1 MKEKKKKEGERRK
14 ASPKVKQRFPKNMF
28 VFKRDTLK
36 KNNKINLCHQILL
49 T

>member
-14 ASPKVKQRFPKNMF
+14 ASPKVKRFPKNMF